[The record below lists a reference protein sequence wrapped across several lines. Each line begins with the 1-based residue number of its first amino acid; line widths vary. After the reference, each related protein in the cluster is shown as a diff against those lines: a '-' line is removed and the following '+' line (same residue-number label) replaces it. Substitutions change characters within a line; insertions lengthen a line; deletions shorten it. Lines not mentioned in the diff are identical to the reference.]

1 MIHPRTLL
9 WRAVATGEFLI
20 AGGLPSQDL
29 PHSAAAQNSALSSIV
44 GIAVDSLH
52 GRALEGAEILLTGPK
67 RATRITDARGIFR
80 FDSVP
85 VGRYELGAFHPLLD
99 TLGLSLATEAFLVRA
114 DTPSVVTLAIPS
126 PGRFSQMKCGA
137 KKALEGSSAVI
148 GRLTDAG
155 TSERVSD
162 AEVLLQW
169 TEYTISKETGIRA
182 KPHFLRDITDS
193 RGQYSFCGLPNPIQ
207 AYLEARKGR
216 EHTASVRVE
225 TAGETPGVIV
235 RNLLL
240 PREGVASPTIDGRIT
255 NSEGQP
261 LGAVLVQILGTDAE
275 TRTGQDGEFSLARVP
290 AGTRALVA
298 RQVGYAADTV
308 AVDVEPNRTIRVLVS
323 LRKAAAVI
331 DTVLVLAQSSRRL
344 DQVGFNERRARGDG
358 QYVTA
363 EEIEKRNPSRL
374 TDVLYGKRGIQIY
387 HGIASNTRGLT
398 TVMTSIP
405 IPKNYCIGVQVFID
419 AVPMPI
425 PFDLDQVSP
434 RSIAGIEVYS
444 GAATVPSVLRG
455 GNTTCGVIALWTR

>member
-1 MIHPRTLL
+1 M
-9 WRAVATGEFLI
+9 
-20 AGGLPSQDL
+20 
-29 PHSAAAQNSALSSIV
+29 
-44 GIAVDSLH
+44 
-52 GRALEGAEILLTGPK
+52 
-67 RATRITDARGIFR
+67 
-80 FDSVP
+80 
-85 VGRYELGAFHPLLD
+85 
-99 TLGLSLATEAFLVRA
+99 
-114 DTPSVVTLAIPS
+114 
-126 PGRFSQMKCGA
+126 
-137 KKALEGSSAVI
+137 
-148 GRLTDAG
+148 
-155 TSERVSD
+155 
-162 AEVLLQW
+162 
-169 TEYTISKETGIRA
+169 
-182 KPHFLRDITDS
+182 
-193 RGQYSFCGLPNPIQ
+193 
-207 AYLEARKGR
+207 
-216 EHTASVRVE
+216 
-225 TAGETPGVIV
+225 
-235 RNLLL
+235 
-240 PREGVASPTIDGRIT
+240 
-255 NSEGQP
+255 
-261 LGAVLVQILGTDAE
+261 LVQILGTDAE

-398 TVMTSIP
+398 TVVTSIP